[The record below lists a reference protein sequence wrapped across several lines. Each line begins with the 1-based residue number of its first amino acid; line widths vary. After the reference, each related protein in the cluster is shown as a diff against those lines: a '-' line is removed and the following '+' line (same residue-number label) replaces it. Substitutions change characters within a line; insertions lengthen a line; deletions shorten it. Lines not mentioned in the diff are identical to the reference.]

1 MTEEFRRALSAKRV
15 EVAKPKERPY
25 KLADG
30 GGLHLLVQPS
40 GAKLWRYKFRVHGV
54 EGQHAIGVYPSVT
67 LAHARERHNQAR
79 ALVTAGQNPNHV
91 RKQSKLEAHQSKQRR
106 TLGAFSAVVESWRAL
121 SDSDLRPGSIRQRER
136 ELSKDLLPTLKDRQ
150 VDSITRLE
158 LSALLEKVKKRAPE
172 TARNLRTHLSAIF
185 EHAINKGL
193 VMANPT
199 PPRSLMGKRK
209 QTSHP
214 AMPVEKIG
222 KFLRAIDDSKLA
234 PGTRVAMLLVLL
246 CASRKEEIIG
256 AKWDEI
262 DLDKAEWIF
271 PAARM
276 KGKRDHLVPL
286 SQQAVALLRGLR
298 AIVHPEREFLFPN
311 RRTPSQPM
319 ANRSLNAVLE
329 RLGFNDDATVHG
341 FRSVFSTRYNELG
354 VNPDVIERCL
364 THVHGNS
371 VRAAYNRA
379 QYLDQRRLLLQEWA
393 DWLDEQR
400 GYGIMT
406 PLGFGQQKT
415 SFTKKGEGRP
425 QIK

>member
-1 MTEEFRRALSAKRV
+1 MSPVAEEFRRALSAKQV
-15 EVAKPKERPY
+15 EAAKPKERPY

-40 GAKLWRYKFRVHGV
+40 GAKLWRYKFRVHGI
-54 EGQHAIGVYPSVT
+54 EGQHAIGVFPSVS
-67 LAHARERHNQAR
+67 LSNARERHNQAR
-79 ALVTAGQNPNHV
+79 ALIAAGQNPNHI
-91 RKQSKLEAHQSKQRR
+91 RKQAKLEAVQAQQRS
-106 TLGAFSAVVESWRAL
+106 TLGTFSAAVESWRGL
-121 SDSDLRPGSIRQRER
+121 SDSDLRPASVRQRAR
-136 ELSKDLLPTLKDRQ
+136 EVSKDLLPTLRDRQ

-185 EHAINKGL
+185 EHAISKGL
-193 VMANPT
+193 MIANPT
-199 PPRSLMGKRK
+199 PPSSLMGKRK
-209 QTSHP
+209 QVSHP
-214 AMPVEKIG
+214 SMPAERIG
-222 KFLRAIDDSKLA
+222 EFLRALDASSIA

-256 AKWDEI
+256 ARWEEL
-262 DLDKAEWIF
+262 DLDKAEWLI

-276 KGKRDHLVPL
+276 KGKREHVIPL
-286 SQQAVALLRGLR
+286 PHQAVALLIDLR
-298 AIVHPEREFLFPN
+298 AIVQTEREFLFPN
-311 RRTPSQPM
+311 RRAPNRPM

-329 RLGFNDDATVHG
+329 RLGFNDNATVHG

-364 THVHGNS
+364 AHVHGNS

-379 QYLDQRRLLLQEWA
+379 QYLDQRRKLLQEWA

-406 PLGFGQQKT
+406 PVSFGQQKLSVSKAT
-415 SFTKKGEGRP
+415 
-425 QIK
+425 